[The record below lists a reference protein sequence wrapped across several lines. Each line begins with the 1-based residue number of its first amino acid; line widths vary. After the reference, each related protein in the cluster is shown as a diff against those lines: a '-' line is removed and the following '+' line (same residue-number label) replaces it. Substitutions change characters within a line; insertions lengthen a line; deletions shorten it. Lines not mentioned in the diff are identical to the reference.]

1 MKYAD
6 TNHHK
11 TLEPECARTFR
22 GIHPYM
28 VYTPCPCSKRLS
40 IRAQKGSQSVL
51 KKALKRLSKGSQRA
65 LKGLSKGSQRALKR
79 LSKGP
84 VFVL

>member
-40 IRAQKGSQSVL
+40 KGSQ
-51 KKALKRLSKGSQRA
+51 K
-65 LKGLSKGSQRALKR
+65 ALKR